1 MLCDIAV
8 AQTQHVHAK
17 AFRPF
22 KRVMQRCCAV
32 DTNQQGWRLETKG
45 TDSGCKDTIALS
57 TVACGD
63 GVYRG
68 CNVAHRFAESFHQ
81 LFVAL
86 SWIAHTGSLR
96 FRRSG
101 RKWEFAQG
109 M

>member
-1 MLCDIAV
+1 MLSNIAV
-8 AQTQHVHAK
+8 AQTQHVHAE

-32 DTNQQGWRLETKG
+32 DTNQQGWRLETQG
-45 TDSGCKDTIALS
+45 ADSGCKDTIALS

-81 LFVAL
+81 LFMAL

-96 FRRSG
+96 FHRSW
-101 RKWEFAQG
+101 RKGEFAKG